1 MHSLRSLLAL
11 SLGVRLTM
19 ESPGTSHQGRRVHWL
34 VILLAVGVALDLLIG
49 LALGYVAVQARS
61 ASSQAHI
68 ARVANYE
75 SCLVTNQR
83 KAADALRWMS
93 VLALVSQVA
102 PQTQLQTFVAG
113 VQKANA
119 LADQPQDCHKA
130 VP

>member
-19 ESPGTSHQGRRVHWL
+19 ESPTTGRPGPKVHWL
-34 VILLAVGVALDLLIG
+34 VILLAVGVALDLVIG

-75 SCLVTNQR
+75 TCLATNQT
-83 KAADALRWMS
+83 KAADAARWMS
-93 VLALVSQVA
+93 VLTLVSQVA

-113 VQKANA
+113 VQRANA
-119 LADQPQDCHKA
+119 LADQPQNCLKSM
-130 VP
+130 P